1 MPKREQIEVLEE
13 RLDELVEKLL
23 VMGRPKWERIRLMQS
38 LVSLGEKLPDEVVE
52 AALARIME
60 RMLD

>member
-1 MPKREQIEVLEE
+1 MPRREQSAVLEE
-13 RLDELVEKLL
+13 RLDELVEMLL
-23 VMGRPKWERIRLMQS
+23 VRGRPKRERIRLMRR
-38 LVSLGEKLPDEVVE
+38 LVALGEKLPDEVIE